1 MGAAMF
7 RNVYDDPARSEA
19 YATLEFP
26 GTYFLAFRDLPAIV
40 RAHVAGGRA
49 LDFGCGAGR
58 STRFL
63 RGLGFEVAGVDIAE
77 PMLARARARDPEGD
91 YRLLGEDGLRG
102 LGGGAFDLVLSAFTF
117 DNIPTRAQKAALFAD
132 LRALL
137 RPAGRI
143 VNLVSAPEIYVNEW
157 ASFSTRDFP
166 ANRAARCGDE
176 VHIVMLDV
184 PDRRPVVDVL
194 WTDEGY
200 RDVYAVAGLEKVA
213 SHRPLGRPDDGQAWV
228 SEERIAPWVIDV
240 LAPVTSRS
248 SPRGTRSSRAR
259 R

>member
-1 MGAAMF
+1 MPERF
-7 RNVYDDPARSEA
+7 SNVYDDQARSAA

-26 GTYFLAFRDLPAIV
+26 GTYFLAFRDLPAII
-40 RAHVAGGRA
+40 RAHVQGKRA
-49 LDFGCGAGR
+49 VDFGCGAGR

-63 RGLGFEVAGVDIAE
+63 RGLGFEVVGVDIAA
-77 PMLARARARDPEGD
+77 PMLARARERDPEGD
-91 YRLLGEDGLRG
+91 YRLLGEGVRD
-102 LGGGAFDLVLSAFTF
+102 LGPGAWDLVLSAFTF
-117 DNIPTRAQKAALFAD
+117 DNIPTREGKVSSFRD
-132 LRALL
+132 LAALL
-137 RPAGRI
+137 RPEGRI

-176 VHIVMLDV
+176 VRIVMLDV
-184 PDRRPVVDVL
+184 EDRRPVVDVL

-200 RDVYAVAGLEKVA
+200 RDVYAAAGLHKVA
-213 SHRPLGRPDDGQAWV
+213 SHRPLGRPEDRQPWV

-240 LAPVTSRS
+240 LAPLTSRS
-248 SPRGTRSSRAR
+248 SPPGTASCPAR

>member
-1 MGAAMF
+1 MF

-26 GTYFLAFRDLPAIV
+26 GTYFLAYRDLPAII
-40 RAHVAGGRA
+40 AGHVHGTTA

-63 RGLGFEVAGVDIAE
+63 RGLGFDVVGVDVAE

-91 YRLLGEDGLRG
+91 YRLLGEDGVRA
-102 LGGGAFDLVLSAFTF
+102 LGAGAYDLVLSAFTF
-117 DNIPTRAQKAALFAD
+117 DNIPTRDRKVALFRD
-132 LRALL
+132 LEARL
-137 RPAGRI
+137 RPGGRI

-176 VHIVMLDV
+176 VRIVMLDV
-184 PDRRPVVDVL
+184 EDRRPVVDIL

-200 RDVYAVAGLEKVA
+200 REVYARAGLEAIA
-213 SHRPLGRPDDGQAWV
+213 SYRPLGRPDEPHAWV

-240 LAPVTSRS
+240 VGAALTSRS
-248 SPRGTRSSRAR
+248 SPRGTASCRAR